1 MIPPPWRLPAKI
13 VAHRLR
19 AVGQVRLGDVA
30 DDTNDPLRRVE
41 SAPRDPSDRIFT
53 GEVFLDE
60 RVIDDDRQRRV
71 RVSRC
76 K

>member
-1 MIPPPWRLPAKI
+1 MIPPPWRLPAEI

-19 AVGQVRLGDVA
+19 AVGQLRLGDVA
-30 DDTNDPLRRVE
+30 DDTDDPLRRVE
-41 SAPRDPSDRIFT
+41 SAPRDPSDRILT
-53 GEVFLDE
+53 GKVFLDE